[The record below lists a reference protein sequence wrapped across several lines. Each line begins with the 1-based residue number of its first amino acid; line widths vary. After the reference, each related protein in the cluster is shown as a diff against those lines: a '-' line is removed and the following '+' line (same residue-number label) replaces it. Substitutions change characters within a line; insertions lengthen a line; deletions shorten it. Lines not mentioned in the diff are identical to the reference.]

1 MPPAYRRGFATIG
14 LDGYAW
20 QLWGLH
26 HFRWLLGLRAHGDGC
41 GGGGVSRHGAL
52 LPITVRPDVSAQLD
66 PAVFRQAKID
76 RLILSRRLQ
85 AFAFAP

>member
-1 MPPAYRRGFATIG
+1 MRG
-14 LDGYAW
+14 GYE
-20 QLWGLH
+20 GPH
-26 HFRWLLGLRAHGDGC
+26 RFRWLRGLRAHGAGC

-52 LPITVRPDVSAQLD
+52 LPITVRPDVAAQLD

>member
-1 MPPAYRRGFATIG
+1 MPPAHRRDFANIG

-20 QLWGLH
+20 RLWGLH
-26 HFRWLLGLRAHGDGC
+26 RFQWLLGLRAHGAGC

-52 LPITVRPDVSAQLD
+52 LPITVRPDVAAQLD